1 MEEELRRIRALH
13 NEAQD
18 QQLGVFV
25 TLNGKGDL
33 GETILNVAA
42 RNPAQLSTL
51 LSTLALCN
59 PTQTLRSEKL
69 MDVFAVLKKDPNSL
83 ASIMSLI
90 HRSLKAYPEQAFV
103 KTLDMC
109 QFINF
114 VAEQIAS
121 DDLGVSEASSM
132 VVVETLT
139 RPATDNLLKD
149 LVTGV
154 LSQKLKGFG
163 AADSMMQLRYANVL
177 SKITAKSNFHFETC
191 LDCGVV
197 ESIVALCQ
205 SSDVLL
211 SICAMELLL
220 EISKTP
226 AGLNHLLVHGIG
238 EWLLSMCFQ
247 KEGEATHDPILSAQ
261 ALTTVLDLLT
271 KAVESKHSSA
281 SALFLKSGE
290 ELPAK
295 VLGAIVGKFDAL
307 DDGGRLS
314 GLLAISNFA
323 TLTEDTMRMVVQD
336 AEIISK
342 WLGLLNTA
350 KIEIKAACLHSVAKV
365 VDSDES
371 FPVVSSVLTATGASA
386 VQQMKINLLES
397 VGRIK
402 NQPVVAYLVQISKQ
416 PMNELRH
423 ASMDV
428 MRSIA
433 RGGGGWG
440 LKLLYLSPTA
450 SVTGF
455 RAFLENRATEHCR
468 EGRMIKFRVI
478 EAVRS
483 NSSFGLLPD
492 DIQRSIQQLV
502 SQGPNY
508 MPSNFV
514 VGTMEAM

>member
-18 QQLGVFV
+18 QQLDVFV
-25 TLNGKGDL
+25 TQNGKGDL
-33 GETILNVAA
+33 GQAILNVASS
-42 RNPAQLSTL
+42 NPAHLKSLMSTL
-51 LSTLALCN
+51 TLCN
-59 PTQTLRSEKL
+59 PTHTLRSEKL
-69 MDVFAVLKKDPNSL
+69 MDVFAVLKEDSNSL
-83 ASIMSLI
+83 ASMMYLV
-90 HRSLKAYPEQAFV
+90 HRSLIAYPEQAFV

-114 VAEQIAS
+114 VAGEIAS

-163 AADSMMQLRYANVL
+163 ADSMMQLRYANVL

-238 EWLLSMCFQ
+238 EWLLSLCFQ
-247 KEGEATHDPILSAQ
+247 KEGDATHDPILSAQ

-271 KAVESKHSSA
+271 HAVESKHSSA
-281 SALFLKSGE
+281 SALFLKSGD

-295 VLGAIVGKFDAL
+295 VLHAIVGKFDAI

-314 GLLAISNFA
+314 GLLAVSNFA
-323 TLTEDTMRMVVQD
+323 TLTEETMRMVVQD

-371 FPVVSSVLTATGASA
+371 FPAVTSVLTATGASA
-386 VQQMKINLLES
+386 VQQMKISLLES
-397 VGRIK
+397 MGRIK

-478 EAVRS
+478 EAVHS
-483 NSSFGLLPD
+483 NPSFGLLPED
-492 DIQRSIQQLV
+492 VQRSIQQLV
-502 SQGPNY
+502 SQGPDY